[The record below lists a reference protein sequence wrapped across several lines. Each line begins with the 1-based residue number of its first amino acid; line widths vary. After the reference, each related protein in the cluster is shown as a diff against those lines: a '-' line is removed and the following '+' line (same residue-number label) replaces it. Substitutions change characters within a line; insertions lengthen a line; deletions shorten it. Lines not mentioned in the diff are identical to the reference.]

1 MTAQAEYLFILK
13 VSHGSLEWDVRETGR
28 DALKGKGREA
38 MVVLARGLGGL
49 DMASFLELA
58 GTGAFKS
65 FTTLDPTSAVVLC
78 QALEN
83 GDAVTKRGAIRAL
96 GVMGMGAEFA
106 YSRMLN
112 AADASNRDL
121 QTSLAWAMASLD
133 ARGTYDSIMPLG
145 TWYHAGDA
153 ALRRII
159 VGSMQS
165 YRSFGALKKSLPLV
179 TSAVGDPDPR
189 CPRLPGAP
197 SRPSARSSRVG
208 RRRNRI
214 SHTTIRRATI
224 CCGPS
229 MPR

>member
-1 MTAQAEYLFILK
+1 M
-13 VSHGSLEWDVRETGR
+13 
-28 DALKGKGREA
+28 
-38 MVVLARGLGGL
+38 
-49 DMASFLELA
+49 
-58 GTGAFKS
+58 
-65 FTTLDPTSAVVLC
+65 LC

-106 YSRMLN
+106 YSRMLD

-121 QTSLAWAMASLD
+121 QTSLAWAMPSLD
-133 ARGTYDSIMPLG
+133 ARGTYDSIKPLG

-179 TSAVGDPDPR
+179 TSAVGDPDP
-189 CPRLPGAP
+189 AV
-197 SRPSARSSRVG
+197 SAAARS
-208 RRRNRI
+208 
-214 SHTTIRRATI
+214 TLEAFRAI
-224 CCGPS
+224 LQGWKKEEPDFAHYYPEGDDMLRS
-229 MPR
+229 IDAAVAPKPRQ